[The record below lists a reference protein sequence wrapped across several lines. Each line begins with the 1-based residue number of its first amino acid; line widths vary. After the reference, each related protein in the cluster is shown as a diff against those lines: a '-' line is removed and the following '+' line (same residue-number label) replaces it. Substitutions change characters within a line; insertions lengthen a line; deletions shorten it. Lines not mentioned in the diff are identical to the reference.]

1 MPPPMTP
8 LDSSGALWNLLEHN
22 RNTCEWKLTVMAT
35 SAVARETVFALRRQI
50 AKIEETLP
58 ERLQA
63 PAGAPV
69 DAPRNPTADVTPQ
82 DPTADI
88 PPKNLTIVRRGLA
101 VAPPDAFLRTGA
113 EGLDTALGGGL
124 PKAALSEIHGAATR
138 DAGAVAGFALSLVSL
153 ILKQGPRLPVL
164 WIGTAEIFR
173 EAGFPYARGLHRLF
187 GIEPEQ
193 LLFSEA
199 PRLLDALWTA
209 EEAARMTALAA
220 VILEIRGSPQRLDL
234 TATRR
239 LHARAQS
246 AGRPVFL
253 LRQAGEPEPT
263 AAPVRLVLSAAPS
276 APRQTIA
283 GPLAGSIGRP
293 AFTVS
298 IGKSRTALPG
308 QFTLEWNP
316 DERSFEERRTGERR
330 QEPAANPVAVVSA
343 SRRRKDPAPASGAVL
358 AFAAVGSPAAGD
370 QPSPGERAAHRRPRR
385 AG

>member
-1 MPPPMTP
+1 
-8 LDSSGALWNLLEHN
+8 
-22 RNTCEWKLTVMAT
+22 MAT
-35 SAVARETVFALRRQI
+35 TAVARETVFALRRQI
-50 AKIEETLP
+50 AKIEGTLP
-58 ERLQA
+58 ERLEA
-63 PAGAPV
+63 PAGSSL
-69 DAPRNPTADVTPQ
+69 DADVAP
-82 DPTADI
+82 DV
-88 PPKNLTIVRRGLA
+88 TIVRRGIAAAL
-101 VAPPDAFLRTGA
+101 PDAFLRTGV
-113 EGLDTALGGGL
+113 ERLDAALSGGL
-124 PKAALSEIHGAATR
+124 PKAALNEIHGAQTR

-173 EAGFPYARGLHRLF
+173 EAGFPYARGLHACF

-199 PRLLDALWTA
+199 PRLVDALWVA

-239 LHARAQS
+239 LHARAQD

-253 LRQAGEPEPT
+253 LRQAAEAEPT
-263 AAPVRLVLSAAPS
+263 AAPVRLILSSASAAPRS
-276 APRQTIA
+276 TIA
-283 GPLAGSIGRP
+283 GPLAGSIGHP
-293 AFTVS
+293 AFTVT

-316 DERSFEERRTGERR
+316 DERSFEERRPRE
-330 QEPAANPVAVVSA
+330 EWAENSVAVVPA
-343 SRRRKDPAPASGAVL
+343 SRRGKDTAAASGAVL
-358 AFAAVGSPAAGD
+358 AFPAVGSPSPGD
-370 QPSPGERAAHRRPRR
+370 QPSRQEHTAHRRPRR

>member
-1 MPPPMTP
+1 MTP
-8 LDSSGALWNLLEHN
+8 LDSSAALWNLLEHN
-22 RNTCEWKLTVMAT
+22 RNNCEWKLTVMAT

-50 AKIEETLP
+50 AKIEGTLP

-63 PAGAPV
+63 PAGAAPV
-69 DAPRNPTADVTPQ
+69 DAPQDPTADVTP
-82 DPTADI
+82 
-88 PPKNLTIVRRGLA
+88 KNITPHDLTIVRRGLA
-101 VAPPDAFLRTGA
+101 VAPPDAFLHTGA

-124 PKAALSEIHGAATR
+124 PKAALSEIHGVATR

-316 DERSFEERRTGERR
+316 DERSFEERRAGERR
-330 QEPAANPVAVVSA
+330 VRQEQAANPIPVVSA
-343 SRRRKDPAPASGAVL
+343 SRRGKDPAPASGAVL

>member
-1 MPPPMTP
+1 MWWT
-8 LDSSGALWNLLEHN
+8 
-22 RNTCEWKLTVMAT
+22 LTVMAM

-50 AKIEETLP
+50 AKIEGTLP

-63 PAGAPV
+63 PAGAV
-69 DAPRNPTADVTPQ
+69 SDAGMAAADRTV
-82 DPTADI
+82 
-88 PPKNLTIVRRGLA
+88 VRRGIA
-101 VAPPDAFLRTGA
+101 VARPDAFLRTGI
-113 EGLDTALGGGL
+113 GRLDAALGGDWGGDLGGGL
-124 PKAALSEIHGAATR
+124 PKAALSEIHGIETR
-138 DAGAVAGFALSLVSL
+138 DAGAVAGFALSLASLILKPSL

-164 WIGTAEIFR
+164 WVGTQEVFR
-173 EAGFPYARGLHRLF
+173 EAGFPYARGLHAAF

-199 PRLLDALWTA
+199 PRLADALWVA

-220 VILEIRGSPQRLDL
+220 VILEVRGNPQRLDL

-253 LRQAGEPEPT
+253 LRQAAEPEPT
-263 AAPVRLVLSAAPS
+263 AAPVRLIVSPAP
-276 APRQTIA
+276 AGPRDTVA

-293 AFTVS
+293 AFTIS

-308 QFTLEWNP
+308 QFILEWNP
-316 DERSFEERRTGERR
+316 DERIFDERRIGEERAKNPVPVVSLSRGRTD
-330 QEPAANPVAVVSA
+330 PAA
-343 SRRRKDPAPASGAVL
+343 APGAVL
-358 AFAAVGSPAAGD
+358 AFPAIGSPAAGD
-370 QPSPGERAAHRRPRR
+370 QPSRQQRAAHLSPRR

>member
-1 MPPPMTP
+1 MAMT
-8 LDSSGALWNLLEHN
+8 
-22 RNTCEWKLTVMAT
+22 
-35 SAVARETVFALRRQI
+35 AVARETVFALRRQI
-50 AKIEETLP
+50 AKIEGTLP
-58 ERLQA
+58 ERLEA

-69 DAPRNPTADVTPQ
+69 DAHVSLDIGVTPGT
-82 DPTADI
+82 D
-88 PPKNLTIVRRGLA
+88 LTLVRRGLA
-101 VAPPDAFLRTGA
+101 VAPQDAFLQTGA
-113 EGLDTALGGGL
+113 ARLDGALSGGL
-124 PKAALSEIHGAATR
+124 PKAALNEIHGLETR
-138 DAGAVAGFALSLVSL
+138 DAGAVAGFALSLISL

-164 WIGTAEIFR
+164 WVGTSEIFH
-173 EAGFPYARGLHRLF
+173 EAGFPYARGLHSLF

-199 PRLLDALWTA
+199 PKLVDALWVA

-220 VILEIRGSPQRLDL
+220 VILEIRGNPQRLDL

-253 LRQAGEPEPT
+253 LRQAAEPEPT
-263 AAPVRLVLSAAPS
+263 AAPVRLILSPAP
-276 APRQTIA
+276 ATARETIA

-293 AFTVS
+293 AFTVT

-316 DERSFEERRTGERR
+316 DEHAFDERRGEERRAQKERA
-330 QEPAANPVAVVSA
+330 ENSLPVVPS
-343 SRRRKDPAPASGAVL
+343 SRRGKDPAAAPGAVL
-358 AFAAVGSPAAGD
+358 AFPAVGSPAAGD
-370 QPSPGERAAHRRPRR
+370 EPSPGERAAHLSPRR

>member
-1 MPPPMTP
+1 MAMT
-8 LDSSGALWNLLEHN
+8 
-22 RNTCEWKLTVMAT
+22 
-35 SAVARETVFALRRQI
+35 AVARETVFALRRQI
-50 AKIEETLP
+50 AKIEGTLP

-63 PAGAPV
+63 PAGERPGARADN
-69 DAPRNPTADVTPQ
+69 DAGSELDV
-82 DPTADI
+82 
-88 PPKNLTIVRRGLA
+88 TIVRRGIA

-113 EGLDTALGGGL
+113 APLDAALSGGL
-124 PKAALSEIHGAATR
+124 PKAALSEIHGAETR
-138 DAGAVAGFALSLVSL
+138 DAGAVAGFTLALVSL
-153 ILKQGPRLPVL
+153 ILKQQPRLPVL
-164 WIGTAEIFR
+164 WIGTSEIFR
-173 EAGFPYARGLHRLF
+173 EAGFPYARGLHTSF
-187 GIEPEQ
+187 GIEPGE

-199 PRLLDALWTA
+199 PRLVDALWVA
-209 EEAARMTALAA
+209 EEAARLTALAA

-253 LRQAGEPEPT
+253 LRQAGEAEPT
-263 AAPVRLVLSAAPS
+263 AALVRLIVSAASS
-276 APRQTIA
+276 ASRATIA

-308 QFTLEWNP
+308 QFSLEWNP
-316 DERSFEERRTGERR
+316 DEHVFEERRAGEHRTK
-330 QEPAANPVAVVSA
+330 NPVPVVPA

-358 AFAAVGSPAAGD
+358 AFPAVGSSAPGD
-370 QPSPGERAAHRRPRR
+370 QPSRPQRPAHIGPRR